1 MINVLCGI
9 IQNQEGKIFI
19 ARRKEGKSMAGK
31 WEFPGGKL
39 EPGET
44 EKACLQRELLEEL
57 GMQVKVGEK
66 LGENEHLYETFSI
79 RLIVYQCEFISA
91 TYELTDHD
99 KYAWVDLK
107 ELSSYEWAEADLP
120 FVKLIQLNL

>member
-9 IQNQEGKIFI
+9 ISNSEGQIFI
-19 ARRKEGKSMAGK
+19 ARRKPGKSMEGK

-39 EPGET
+39 EPDET

-57 GMQVKVGEK
+57 GMQVKIGEK
-66 LGENEHLYETFSI
+66 LGENEHHYETFSI
-79 RLIVYQCEFISA
+79 RLIAYQCEFISA

-99 KYAWVDLK
+99 IYRWVSNNELLNYDLTD
-107 ELSSYEWAEADLP
+107 ADIP
-120 FVKLIQLNL
+120 FLQLIQ

>member
-9 IQNQEGKIFI
+9 IRNLEGQIFI
-19 ARRKEGKSMAGK
+19 ARRRQGKSMAGK

-44 EKACLQRELLEEL
+44 EQDCLQRELFEEL

-66 LGENEHLYETFSI
+66 LGENEHHYENFSI
-79 RLIVYQCEFISA
+79 RLIAYRCEFISA
-91 TYELTDHD
+91 SYELTDHD
-99 KYAWVDLK
+99 KYEWVRPEALRK
-107 ELSSYEWAEADLP
+107 YELAEADLP
-120 FVKLIQLNL
+120 LLDLI